1 MGGFDWLDRLW
12 RHGVPALI
20 FLLVAVPMAVTVGAV
35 HTVAKPMA
43 CAACHAGRA
52 APDAGGKESVLAAG
66 RMAAPPALAKVMEGG
81 GPHAGVPC
89 RACHEDLRVIQEG
102 LANGVK
108 PLAAPATGAGAQQPG
123 GQGKEAPGREGQEPE
138 ADRISAPGADVT
150 DASCSRCHEGQ
161 IRQPMPDAPYRAE
174 HALHGSRGV
183 RCTAC
188 HVAIGHGQAKAD
200 GKGVDFPKPQEK
212 TCMDCHKR
220 LTPVG
225 TWPPTLVRC
234 PTCHNNTSGQ
244 KPGFHDEGWV
254 KLPTN
259 HGPTALAKGD
269 FASMGGVGL
278 CAGCHGK
285 QRIDDSLASK
295 DTGDA
300 RIFARNNYWCSGCH
314 LNNRPPRHSDIWR
327 VIHRTQAIPFGESC
341 MVCHN
346 ADKPDVRKWP
356 DDLEQRAV
364 PTIWCN
370 RCHSP
375 DTGYKHPPAKDWLP
389 VHYQFVKSKG
399 PIEGR
404 CFYCHSVNH
413 CLTCHN
419 SVTAKV
425 LIEKYRAE
433 WRKEGKEPPP
443 PPTGLFLGVPPEFDR
458 RF

>member
-12 RHGVPALI
+12 RHGMAVLV
-20 FLLVAVPMAVTVGAV
+20 FLLVAVPMAVTLGAV
-35 HTVAKPMA
+35 HTVAEPMA
-43 CAACHAGRA
+43 CAACHTGQPA
-52 APDAGGKESVLAAG
+52 AQAKAKEAVLAAG
-66 RMAAPPALAKVMEGG
+66 RAASPPALAQVREGS
-81 GPHAGVPC
+81 GPHGGVPC
-89 RACHEDLRVIQEG
+89 RACHGDLRVIQRG
-102 LANGVK
+102 LSEGVK
-108 PLAAPATGAGAQQPG
+108 PLAAPAPAEGATPAG
-123 GQGKEAPGREGQEPE
+123 EAGRAAPAAGEGVAREQ
-138 ADRISAPGADVT
+138 PGADVA
-150 DASCSRCHEGQ
+150 DAACARCHEAVVKE
-161 IRQPMPDAPYRAE
+161 RRPPADYRSE
-174 HALHGSRGV
+174 HALHAARGV
-183 RCTAC
+183 RCVTC
-188 HVAIGHGQAKAD
+188 HEAVGHGRLKAD

-212 TCMDCHKR
+212 TCMDCHKP

-285 QRIDDSLASK
+285 QRIDDGLAAK
-295 DTGDA
+295 DTSDA
-300 RIFARNNYWCSGCH
+300 RLFARNNYWCSGCH

-327 VIHRTQAIPFGESC
+327 VIHRTQAISFGESC
-341 MVCHN
+341 MICHN
-346 ADKPDVRKWP
+346 ADKPDMRKWQ

-425 LIEKYRAE
+425 LMEKYRAQ

-443 PPTGLFLGVPPEFDR
+443 PPTGLFLGVPQEFDR